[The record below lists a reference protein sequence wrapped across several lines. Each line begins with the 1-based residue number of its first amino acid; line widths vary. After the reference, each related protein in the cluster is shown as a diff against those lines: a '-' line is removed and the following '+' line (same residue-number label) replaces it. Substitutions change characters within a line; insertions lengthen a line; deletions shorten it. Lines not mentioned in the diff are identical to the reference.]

1 MTNKNKHD
9 LEISR
14 QKRRMEQYYVNSF
27 QNANWFKKR
36 KKIDSE
42 CYSEGLTCVILT
54 KKNVQETQDIPTI

>member
-1 MTNKNKHD
+1 MTLKSQDKNEEWNNIMWIVFKMQTG
-9 LEISR
+9 L
-14 QKRRMEQYYVNSF
+14 
-27 QNANWFKKR
+27 KKR

>member
-1 MTNKNKHD
+1 MTLKSQDKN
-9 LEISR
+9 EEWNNI
-14 QKRRMEQYYVNSF
+14 MWIV
-27 QNANWFKKR
+27 FKMQTGLKKE

>member
-1 MTNKNKHD
+1 
-9 LEISR
+9 
-14 QKRRMEQYYVNSF
+14 MEQYYVNSF

-54 KKNVQETQDIPTI
+54 KKKMCKKLRTFLQFK

>member
-1 MTNKNKHD
+1 
-9 LEISR
+9 
-14 QKRRMEQYYVNSF
+14 MEQYYVNSF

-42 CYSEGLTCVILT
+42 CYSEGLTCNPY

>member
-1 MTNKNKHD
+1 MTLKSQDK
-9 LEISR
+9 
-14 QKRRMEQYYVNSF
+14 KRRMEQYYVNSF

-54 KKNVQETQDIPTI
+54 KKMCKKLRTFLQFK

>member
-42 CYSEGLTCVILT
+42 CYSEGLTCV
-54 KKNVQETQDIPTI
+54 

>member
-1 MTNKNKHD
+1 
-9 LEISR
+9 
-14 QKRRMEQYYVNSF
+14 MEQYYVNSF